1 MCVIGHSVGDGGGWY
16 GIRDNVVGS
25 LVEQQAGG
33 GGNVGDYLTHLTNL
47 YSTILVKCVEPSN
60 VGIGCSSTAQFEV
73 KLIMLML
80 WRCVLALAR
89 TPGLRMTSNP

>member
-1 MCVIGHSVGDGGGWY
+1 
-16 GIRDNVVGS
+16 VVGS

-60 VGIGCSSTAQFEV
+60 VGTCFGCGLDCDESMS
-73 KLIMLML
+73 
-80 WRCVLALAR
+80 RLAR
-89 TPGLRMTSNP
+89 TR

>member
-47 YSTILVKCVEPSN
+47 YSTILVKCVVEPSN
-60 VGIGCSSTAQFEV
+60 VGNVGMV
-73 KLIMLML
+73 VVIM
-80 WRCVLALAR
+80 LALA
-89 TPGLRMTSNP
+89 PGCVED

>member
-1 MCVIGHSVGDGGGWY
+1 VGDGGGWY

-33 GGNVGDYLTHLTNL
+33 GGNVGGDYLTHLTNL

-60 VGIGCSSTAQFEV
+60 VGMVVVDES
-73 KLIMLML
+73 M
-80 WRCVLALAR
+80 LALAR
-89 TPGLRMTSNP
+89 LARTR